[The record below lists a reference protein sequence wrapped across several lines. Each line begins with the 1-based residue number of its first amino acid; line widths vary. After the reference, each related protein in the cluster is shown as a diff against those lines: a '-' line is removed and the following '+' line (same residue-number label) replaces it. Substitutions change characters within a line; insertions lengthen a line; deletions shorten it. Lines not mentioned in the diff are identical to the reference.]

1 MGSRRRTARGTT
13 RWRSKTSGSEGSS
26 VILLLCNS
34 MTEPKLNVKRL
45 FRVPNHPWPVVNRG
59 NAIQRVQKIVKP
71 NHVTGLPTHWPKLYY
86 GQGRS
91 NLDLTRTY
99 RNTNVSTLPDGAYLY
114 LIEYNPETNRYHKS
128 FVRVLNKLE
137 SGSRHFQL
145 PILNKNRII
154 IAAGELSKNGSKV
167 LFNLESGTYTR
178 NLVTKT
184 SRYMGSNNYI
194 SLVKNALRNAR
205 PEYTFQILVPQVPA
219 NLANL
224 LKCGNVSFYFGNKT
238 NKKKAEL
245 RKAGLNTDSAANLI
259 QQLLNKK
266 TCPVLPRRSPRLK
279 RARAN
284 NGRAS

>member
-1 MGSRRRTARGTT
+1 M
-13 RWRSKTSGSEGSS
+13 
-26 VILLLCNS
+26 
-34 MTEPKLNVKRL
+34 EPHINVKKL

-59 NAIQRVQKIVKP
+59 NVINRVQKIVKA

-91 NLDLTRTY
+91 HLDLTRTY
-99 RNTNVSTLPDGAYLY
+99 RNTNVATLPDGAYLY
-114 LIEYNPETNRYHKS
+114 LIEYDPESNRYYKS

-145 PILNKNRII
+145 PRGRGVVV
-154 IAAGELSKNGSKV
+154 AAGELSKKGAKV

-184 SRYMGSNNYI
+184 GKYMNSSNYI
-194 SLVKNALRNAR
+194 SLVKNALRNSK
-205 PEYTFQILVPQVPA
+205 PEYTFEILVPQVPA
-219 NLANL
+219 NLTNL

-245 RKAGLNTDSAANLI
+245 RKAGLNTNSAENLI
-259 QQLLNKK
+259 RQLLNKK
-266 TCPVLPRRSPRLK
+266 TCSVSPRRSPRLK
-279 RARAN
+279 RARRN
-284 NGRAS
+284 NGRPA